1 MDVDGTLLDFDRA
14 EAAAFT
20 KVLQKYGF
28 VPEERFIQEYHKI
41 NQECW
46 EAFEIGQMERDRV
59 LTVRF
64 ERFFGGHGLSMSGE
78 EAEDAYRV
86 WLGGGSGR
94 DTRLPERA
102 LSPLRSDQ
110 RRGSYSEK
118 TAEGIGP

>member
-1 MDVDGTLLDFDRA
+1 MNRQYKALLMDVDGTLLDFDRA

-64 ERFFGGHGLSMSGE
+64 ERFFGGHGPVSYTHLDVYKRQPLPRPP
-78 EAEDAYRV
+78 AC
-86 WLGGGSGR
+86 GGVLTCLIKIYLAQLKS
-94 DTRLPERA
+94 L
-102 LSPLRSDQ
+102 
-110 RRGSYSEK
+110 
-118 TAEGIGP
+118 